1 MNININIDDEL
12 KLLRGSSF
20 FMDGIEIKPFTI
32 AEITDQI
39 GYEKYQQLLN
49 IFILEVKDILKE
61 VPEELNNINVFDLIV
76 QGRIRELFEGLLES
90 ICLFLRIN
98 NLDELD
104 INENGLVINTKLI
117 NSNNWDKLCKIIK
130 MQNCISK
137 QEEEKYNPANE
148 KAREIIEKI
157 KRYKNEMPKKK
168 ELITFPSMI
177 SGLAWKSNNVNIFDV
192 YNLTIYQLYD
202 GLKRLN
208 LIDDYQFTLSGI
220 YAGTVDSKKINLNNI
235 NWMKTIEN

>member
-1 MNININIDDEL
+1 
-12 KLLRGSSF
+12 
-20 FMDGIEIKPFTI
+20 MDGIEIKPFTI